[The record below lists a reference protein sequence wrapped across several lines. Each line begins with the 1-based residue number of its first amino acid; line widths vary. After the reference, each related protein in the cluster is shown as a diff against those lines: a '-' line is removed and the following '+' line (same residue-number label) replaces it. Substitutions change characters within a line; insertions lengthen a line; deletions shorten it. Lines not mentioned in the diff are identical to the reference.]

1 MALKIDLGCG
11 ASKKPGY
18 IGVDSVAVDGVDHV
32 INIQHDP
39 LPFKDKSVDEIYS
52 SHCFEHIDNFILTF
66 REISRISREGAL
78 LEFWTPHA
86 WSNEGF
92 MYDHV
97 SHFTA
102 LHYLHPTKVF
112 PEVWKREMLGAY
124 WHLEEIRY
132 MIDRQALN
140 SLARGLV
147 RLDFALKH
155 MNNISWEFCARMR
168 VSHVSPPE
176 QDTQPKITFT
186 MHHRDSRV
194 YPVKA
199 WNYLGVLARL
209 ERDDLRGRVS
219 RFLRRS
225 GKN

>member
-18 IGVDSVAVDGVDHV
+18 IGVDSVAADGVDHV

-92 MYDHV
+92 MY
-97 SHFTA
+97 
-102 LHYLHPTKVF
+102 
-112 PEVWKREMLGAY
+112 EMSVTLP
-124 WHLEEIRY
+124 HSIICIRQ
-132 MIDRQALN
+132 R
-140 SLARGLV
+140 
-147 RLDFALKH
+147 
-155 MNNISWEFCARMR
+155 C
-168 VSHVSPPE
+168 SP
-176 QDTQPKITFT
+176 
-186 MHHRDSRV
+186 
-194 YPVKA
+194 
-199 WNYLGVLARL
+199 
-209 ERDDLRGRVS
+209 
-219 RFLRRS
+219 RS
-225 GKN
+225 GKGKCWAPTGTLRKFAT